1 MKTSSLSSFSPP
13 VDSSGSVSPPE
24 DLCDV
29 DFPVLGMTCA
39 ACSGRV
45 TRALKK
51 IPGVSE
57 VSVNLATHRASL
69 FFDSHRTTPEEII
82 ESVRESGY
90 EADPDTFSF
99 DLSPELG
106 PGDDLRINAAL
117 SGVAGVLSVSVIP
130 SLSHAGVVCL
140 RGEKTEARL
149 LSALASKGFTA
160 KVEEREAPP
169 GRDEREFK
177 RLFRDFLV
185 ATLLSIPL
193 VFLAMIPLPEG
204 FFSRIFP
211 TPRSLWAFEA
221 LLAAAVFLGPG
232 RRFLAPGLRAYRH
245 LSPDMNSLVMTGT
258 GAALFYSL
266 LVLAVPGIFPP
277 ADRHVYFE
285 TTGMV
290 IAVILL
296 GRTLEARARRRTGD
310 ALAAF
315 SALVP
320 ETSERFE
327 AGEWVRVPSRDL
339 VAGDLVRVPAGERI
353 PADGVVVR
361 GRAHVDLSAMTGEP
375 MPVTATAKTRV
386 FCGTSPTDAPLEIL
400 TEALGNETR
409 LAGIVRAV
417 MRAQGAKLPVE
428 ALADRVVAV
437 FTPAVLF
444 VSLLTFVLW
453 LLLDRS
459 GGGLVHGLE
468 SAVAVLLV
476 ACPCAMGLATPA
488 AVMVGTGRAAR
499 LGILFRRGTSL
510 EGLSKVERILFD
522 KTGTLTLGTPSVVDL
537 YAVPG
542 GEEGRRGKADAG
554 VGQEAEGGVAEG
566 EGVTEGEKR
575 LLSVA
580 AALESGSTHPLA
592 RAIAEAAKI
601 RGLSVSGARE
611 INVLAGRGVTGEV
624 DGQEGFLGNL
634 RLLDERGI
642 AIDGVVERVKA
653 WEGEAKTVVFV
664 VLGGRLLGGIA
675 ISDPLRP
682 EARQVVGELF
692 EMGIRSVLVTGDASG
707 PAEAVARETGIDE
720 IHARVDPLEKGAI
733 VAGLVQK
740 GERVAFVGDGIN
752 DAPAL
757 ASATVGL
764 ALSSGTGVAIES
776 ADVTLAG
783 PGISRLPAA
792 VALSRKTMRTIRT
805 NLFWAFGYNIVLIPL
820 AAGAARPFFGIG
832 LDPMWAGAAMGL
844 SSVLVVGNS
853 LRLSGFADR
862 GIDGQS
868 LKKES

>member
-1 MKTSSLSSFSPP
+1 MTTSSAASSPP
-13 VDSSGSVSPPE
+13 PAVSPPE
-24 DLCDV
+24 DLCDAE
-29 DFPVLGMTCA
+29 FPVIGMTCA
-39 ACSGRV
+39 ACTGRV
-45 TRALKK
+45 SRALKK
-51 IPGVSE
+51 LPGVSE

-69 FFDSHRTTPEEII
+69 FFDPRRTTPSEIL
-82 ESVRESGY
+82 ESVRQSGY
-90 EADPDTFSF
+90 EAAPDTFSF

-106 PGDDLRINAAL
+106 PGDDRRIMAAL

-140 RGEKTEARL
+140 GGGETEARL
-149 LSALASKGFTA
+149 LSALAREGFTA
-160 KVEEREAPP
+160 RVEGSEELP

-204 FFSRIFP
+204 FLSRIFP

-221 LLAAAVFLGPG
+221 FLAAAVFFGPG

-245 LSPDMNSLVMTGT
+245 FSPDMNSLVMTGT

-290 IAVILL
+290 IAIILL

-310 ALAAF
+310 ALSAF

-320 ETSERFE
+320 EMSERFE
-327 AGEWVRVPSRDL
+327 DGEWVRVPSRDL

-375 MPVTATAKTRV
+375 MPVTATAGSRV
-386 FCGTSPTDAPLEIL
+386 FCGSSPTDAPLEIL

-417 MRAQGAKLPVE
+417 MRAQGSKLPVE
-428 ALADRVVAV
+428 ALADRVVAI

-444 VSLLTFVLW
+444 ISLLTFVLW

-459 GGGLVHGLE
+459 GGGLVRGLE

-499 LGILFRRGTSL
+499 LGILFRRGDSL
-510 EGLSKVERILFD
+510 EALSKVRRILFD

-537 YAVPG
+537 YALPG
-542 GEEGRRGKADAG
+542 GEGGRRGAEDEKGEKEAKGG
-554 VGQEAEGGVAEG
+554 VGAGGV
-566 EGVTEGEKR
+566 EGVEEEKGEKR
-575 LLSVA
+575 LLFVA
-580 AALESGSTHPLA
+580 AAIETGSTHPLA
-592 RAIAEAAKI
+592 KAILEAAKI
-601 RGLSVSGARE
+601 RGLAVSGARE
-611 INVLAGRGVTGEV
+611 IVVLPGRGVTGET
-624 DGQEGFLGNL
+624 DGGEGLLGNL
-634 RLLDERGI
+634 RLLEERGI
-642 AIDGVVERVKA
+642 PCEAMAEKVRE
-653 WEGEAKTVVFV
+653 WEAAAKTVVFV
-664 VLGGRLLGGIA
+664 VLGDRLLGGIA

-682 EARQVVGELF
+682 EAAEVVSDLAA
-692 EMGIRSVLVTGDASG
+692 MGIRSSLVTGDGSG
-707 PAEAVARETGIDE
+707 PAEAVASATGISE
-720 IHARVDPLEKGAI
+720 IHARVDPLEKGKI
-733 VAGLVQK
+733 VAALVSK

-764 ALSSGTGVAIES
+764 ALSSGTGVALET

-862 GIDGQS
+862 RTDGQS
-868 LKKES
+868 IKRES